1 MSLVVEQMTE
11 TLQQGNSCLLS
22 GLDGSC
28 KTYVVSQLM
37 QSVGRKLVYMTGEIE
52 EAYDIARSLR
62 GILGGEAVTVLPPKN
77 YLARESEGHSQDNME
92 RMTFFSEILEH
103 PRRAEVLVMSAASLI
118 FETVPPDLHLAS
130 AIKITAGSTIDL
142 EKLLSGLVDAGY
154 VRHPLVDSPGEFSV
168 RGGIID
174 IYPVRMRE
182 PVRVEMFGDEVES
195 LRRFAPDTQRS
206 TGKLKS
212 VNIWPAK
219 ETPGEG
225 GRVWQYLAGEW
236 PIWVDDLTRFRE
248 SWMTHLRRYRNFLR
262 QTRNETGIER
272 LKTFEWEELE
282 RELRQRPVVY
292 HSFFARSLP
301 GEIPVQMMQHIAQH
315 ECEPLWTSPGQLRQ
329 SLEDWQS
336 RGWKVMLAIPEKK
349 MQDRIRQDLT
359 ENLVPLGYQF
369 VRWRLERG
377 FVSSTLGEVLV
388 TEKDLG
394 RKRSSRSHHQASRGA
409 RITAAELAIGD
420 YVVHEQHGIGIFQG
434 VSRQEVDG
442 VKREYLTIQYAG
454 TDRLYLPVDKLGLLT
469 RYSGGGEPRLNKL
482 GGSEW
487 ERTKKRVQSS
497 VQEMAQELLAL
508 YSAREKITGF
518 AFSPG
523 TVWQKEFDEGFEFEE
538 TPDQARAIAEVFS
551 DMEKPRPM
559 DRLVCGDVG
568 YGKTEVA
575 MRAAFKAIM
584 DHKQVAVLVPTTI
597 LAEQHYRTFV
607 KRFESYPAVIEVLS
621 RFRTVSQQKRVIEDL
636 RRGVVDIVVGTHR
649 LLSRDIQFKD
659 LGLLVVDEEHR
670 FGVRQKERIKAL
682 TRTVDVM
689 NLTATPIPRTLHM
702 AMTGLRD
709 LSVIET
715 PPPERYPINTY
726 VMEYNPDL
734 VREAILAEVE
744 RGGQVFYLHNR
755 INNMERVKHELDL
768 LLPGLTIDMAHGRME
783 EKELAAVMSRFMDG
797 KTSVLLCTTIIE
809 SGLDMPN
816 VNTLIVDEADRLG
829 LAQLYQIR
837 GRIGRSNRVAYA
849 YLTYRPDRSITE
861 TAQKRLNA
869 IREFTDLGSGMRI
882 ALRDLEIRG
891 AGNILGPEQ
900 HGYIEAVGFDLYCRL
915 LEEETARTRGEIP
928 VRREIPQLDIKV
940 DSYIPDTYIDDPGLK
955 IQVYRQAMMANNLPE
970 ITEIEKGLRD
980 RFGPPPPPVQNLLR
994 ISRLRL
1000 TARDKSIRHINTDS
1014 RQIELTLDNPL
1025 GVRVEGLANLAQRY
1039 GMKISVTNQNTLVLK
1054 SSGGLSLEALEDLL
1068 GVI

>member
-1 MSLVVEQMTE
+1 MSLVVEQATKV
-11 TLQQGNSCLLS
+11 LQQGNSCLIS

-28 KTYVVSQLM
+28 QPYVVSQLM
-37 QSVGRKLVYMTGEIE
+37 QSLGRKLIYMTGEIE
-52 EAYDIARSLR
+52 QAYDIARSLR
-62 GILGGEAVTVLPPKN
+62 GILGGDAVRVLPPKN
-77 YLARESEGHSQDNME
+77 YLARGKEAQSQDNLE
-92 RMTFFSEILEH
+92 RMAFLSEILEH
-103 PRRAEVLVMSAASLI
+103 PRRPGVLVMSAPSLL
-118 FETVPPDLHLAS
+118 FETITPDHYRAS
-130 AIKITAGSTIDL
+130 SVKIAVGSTIDM
-142 EKLLSGLVDAGY
+142 EKLLAGLVAAGY
-154 VRHPLVDSPGEFSV
+154 VRQALVQSPGQFSV

-174 IYPVRMRE
+174 IYPVGVQE
-182 PVRVEMFGDEVES
+182 PIRIEMFGDEIES

-206 TGKLKS
+206 TRQLKS
-212 VNIWPAK
+212 VNIWPAC
-219 ETPGEG
+219 EISGQG
-225 GRVWQYLAGEW
+225 GQVWQYLAADW

-248 SWMTHLRRYRNFLR
+248 SWLTHLRRYRNFLR
-262 QTRNETGIER
+262 QSRNETGVDR
-272 LKTFEWEELE
+272 LKTFEWEEID
-282 RELRQRPVVY
+282 RELRERPTVY
-292 HSFFARSLP
+292 HSFFARSP
-301 GEIPVQMMQHIAQH
+301 GETPVQMMQHIAQH
-315 ECEPLWTSPGQLRQ
+315 ECEPLWTRPDQLRQ
-329 SLEDWQS
+329 SIADWQS
-336 RGWKVMLAIPEKK
+336 RGWKVLLAVPEKAL
-349 MQDRIRQDLT
+349 QDRIRRDLE
-359 ENLVPLGYQF
+359 ENLVSPGYQF
-369 VRWRLERG
+369 VRWRVERG

-394 RKRSSRSHHQASRGA
+394 RKKSNRPGAASRVGQ
-409 RITAAELAIGD
+409 RVTAAELAIGD
-420 YVVHEQHGIGIFQG
+420 HVVHEQHGIGIFQG

-454 TDRLYLPVDKLGLLT
+454 TDRLYLPIDKLDLLT
-469 RYSGGGEPRLNKL
+469 RYSGGGEPKLSKL

-487 ERTKKRVQSS
+487 ERTKKRVRAS
-497 VQEMAQELLAL
+497 VQEMAEELLAL
-508 YSAREKITGF
+508 YTAREKISGF
-518 AFSPG
+518 AFSTD
-523 TVWQKEFDEGFEFEE
+523 TVWQREFDEGFEYEE
-538 TPDQARAIAEVFS
+538 TPDQARAVVEVLA
-551 DMEKPRPM
+551 DMEKTRPM

-584 DHKQVAVLVPTTI
+584 DRKQVAVLVPTTI
-597 LAEQHYRTFV
+597 LAEQHYRTFS

-621 RFRTVSQQKRVIEDL
+621 RFRTVSQQKKVIEDL

-649 LLSRDIQFKD
+649 LLSRDVQFND

-689 NLTATPIPRTLHM
+689 SLTATPIPRTLHM

-709 LSVIET
+709 LSIIET

-734 VREAILAEVE
+734 VREAIMAEFE

-755 INNMERVKHELDL
+755 INNLDRIRHELGS

-783 EKELAAVMSRFMDG
+783 EKELATVMSRFMDG

-915 LEEETARTRGEIP
+915 LEEETAKTRGEAP
-928 VRREIPQLDIKV
+928 LRPEMPQLDIKV
-940 DSYIPDTYIDDPGLK
+940 DSYIPDTYIEDPGVK
-955 IQVYRQAMMANNLPE
+955 IQVYRQAMMATTLQE
-970 ITEIEKGLRD
+970 IMEIDQGLRD
-980 RFGPPPPPVQNLLR
+980 RFGPPPPPVRNLMR

-1000 TARDKSIRHINTDS
+1000 TARDKNIKYINTDNQ
-1014 RQIELTLDNPL
+1014 QIELTLDSPL
-1025 GVRVEGLANLAQRY
+1025 GARAEGLVGLQKKY
-1039 GMKISVTNQNTLVLK
+1039 GFKISVTNQNTLVLK
-1054 SSGGLSLEALEDLL
+1054 SSEGLSLDALEDLL

>member
-1 MSLVVEQMTE
+1 MSLVVGRVTE
-11 TLQQGNSCLLS
+11 TLQQSNSCLLS

-28 KTYVVSQLM
+28 KPYVVSQLM
-37 QSVGRKLVYMTGEIE
+37 QNLGQKLVYLAGEIE
-52 EAYDIARSLR
+52 EAYDIARLLR
-62 GILGGEAVTVLPPKN
+62 GILGSEAVKVLPPKN
-77 YLARESEGHSQDNME
+77 FLARESEAHSHDNLE
-92 RMTFFSEILEH
+92 RMTFFSEVLEH
-103 PRRAEVLVMSAASLI
+103 PRRTEVLVMSAPSLL
-118 FETVPPDLHLAS
+118 FETIPPEIYRAS
-130 AIKITAGSTIDL
+130 SIRMAVGSTIDM
-142 EKLLSGLVDAGY
+142 EELLTGLVDAGY
-154 VRHPLVDSPGEFSV
+154 IRQALVDGPGQFSV

-174 IYPVRMRE
+174 IFPVRMRE
-182 PVRVEMFGDEVES
+182 PIRIEMFGDEVES

-212 VNIWPAK
+212 VNIWPAR
-219 ETPGEG
+219 ETSGEG
-225 GRVWQYLAGEW
+225 GRVWQYLAAEW

-248 SWMTHLRRYRNFLR
+248 SWLTHLRRYRNFLG

-272 LKTFEWEELE
+272 LNTFEWEEFE
-282 RELRQRPVVY
+282 QELRRRPVVY

-301 GEIPVQMMQHIAQH
+301 GEIPVQMMQHISQR
-315 ECEPLWTSPGQLRQ
+315 ECEPLWTKPGQLRQ
-329 SLEDWQS
+329 SIEDWQS
-336 RGWKVMLAIPEKK
+336 RGWKVILAIPEKAA
-349 MQDRIRQDLT
+349 QDRIRRDLE
-359 ENLVPLGYQF
+359 ENLVNPGYRF
-369 VRWRLERG
+369 VRYRLERG
-377 FVSSTLGEVLV
+377 FVSSTLEEVLV

-394 RKRSSRSHHQASRGA
+394 RKRSDRSHAVSRSKG
-409 RITAAELAIGD
+409 ITAAELAIGD

-454 TDRLYLPVDKLGLLT
+454 TDRLYLPVDKLGLLA

-487 ERTKKRVQSS
+487 ERTKTRVQTS

-508 YSAREKITGF
+508 YSAREKIKGF
-518 AFSPG
+518 AFSPE
-523 TVWQKEFDEGFEFEE
+523 TIWQKEFEEGFEFEE
-538 TPDQARAIAEVFS
+538 TPDQARAITDVYS
-551 DMEKPRPM
+551 DMEKPVPM

-597 LAEQHYRTFV
+597 LAEQHYRTLV

-621 RFRTVSQQKRVIEDL
+621 RFRTVSQQKRIIENL

-649 LLSRDIQFKD
+649 ILSRDVQFKD

-682 TRTVDVM
+682 TRTVDVIS
-689 NLTATPIPRTLHM
+689 LTATPIPRTLHM
-702 AMTGLRD
+702 ALTGLRD
-709 LSVIET
+709 LSVIDT

-734 VREAILAEVE
+734 VKEAILAEVD

-755 INNMERVKHELDL
+755 INNMDRVKHELDQ
-768 LLPGLTIDMAHGRME
+768 LLPGLSIDMAHGRME
-783 EKELAAVMSRFMDG
+783 EKELAAVMSRFLDG

-928 VRREIPQLDIKV
+928 IRREMPQLDIKV

-955 IQVYRQAMMANNLPE
+955 IQVYRQAMMATNLPE
-970 ITEIEKGLRD
+970 ITEIERGLQD
-980 RFGPPPPPVQNLLR
+980 RFGPPPLPVQNLLR

-1000 TARDKSIRHINTDS
+1000 TARDKSIRHINTDN
-1014 RQIELTLDNPL
+1014 RQIELTLDSPL
-1025 GVRVEGLANLAQRY
+1025 GARAEGLAGLQKRY
-1039 GMKISVTNQNTLVLK
+1039 GFKISVTNQNTLVLK
-1054 SSGGLSLEALEDLL
+1054 SSGGLSLDALEDLL

>member
-1 MSLVVEQMTE
+1 M
-11 TLQQGNSCLLS
+11 
-22 GLDGSC
+22 
-28 KTYVVSQLM
+28 
-37 QSVGRKLVYMTGEIE
+37 
-52 EAYDIARSLR
+52 
-62 GILGGEAVTVLPPKN
+62 
-77 YLARESEGHSQDNME
+77 
-92 RMTFFSEILEH
+92 
-103 PRRAEVLVMSAASLI
+103 
-118 FETVPPDLHLAS
+118 
-130 AIKITAGSTIDL
+130 
-142 EKLLSGLVDAGY
+142 
-154 VRHPLVDSPGEFSV
+154 
-168 RGGIID
+168 
-174 IYPVRMRE
+174 
-182 PVRVEMFGDEVES
+182 
-195 LRRFAPDTQRS
+195 
-206 TGKLKS
+206 
-212 VNIWPAK
+212 
-219 ETPGEG
+219 
-225 GRVWQYLAGEW
+225 
-236 PIWVDDLTRFRE
+236 
-248 SWMTHLRRYRNFLR
+248 
-262 QTRNETGIER
+262 
-272 LKTFEWEELE
+272 
-282 RELRQRPVVY
+282 
-292 HSFFARSLP
+292 
-301 GEIPVQMMQHIAQH
+301 
-315 ECEPLWTSPGQLRQ
+315 
-329 SLEDWQS
+329 
-336 RGWKVMLAIPEKK
+336 
-349 MQDRIRQDLT
+349 
-359 ENLVPLGYQF
+359 
-369 VRWRLERG
+369 
-377 FVSSTLGEVLV
+377 
-388 TEKDLG
+388 
-394 RKRSSRSHHQASRGA
+394 
-409 RITAAELAIGD
+409 
-420 YVVHEQHGIGIFQG
+420 
-434 VSRQEVDG
+434 
-442 VKREYLTIQYAG
+442 
-454 TDRLYLPVDKLGLLT
+454 
-469 RYSGGGEPRLNKL
+469 
-482 GGSEW
+482 
-487 ERTKKRVQSS
+487 
-497 VQEMAQELLAL
+497 
-508 YSAREKITGF
+508 
-518 AFSPG
+518 
-523 TVWQKEFDEGFEFEE
+523 
-538 TPDQARAIAEVFS
+538 
-551 DMEKPRPM
+551 
-559 DRLVCGDVG
+559 
-568 YGKTEVA
+568 
-575 MRAAFKAIM
+575 
-584 DHKQVAVLVPTTI
+584 
-597 LAEQHYRTFV
+597 
-607 KRFESYPAVIEVLS
+607 
-621 RFRTVSQQKRVIEDL
+621 
-636 RRGVVDIVVGTHR
+636 
-649 LLSRDIQFKD
+649 
-659 LGLLVVDEEHR
+659 
-670 FGVRQKERIKAL
+670 RQKEESGL